1 MTVSSLDQPVR
12 AITQHDLVWG
22 VQSEP
27 LRDIA
32 IRMDTSGCSAVVVDC
47 GNGHFAVV
55 TERDIISAIAA
66 GADPDNEVVATVMST
81 DVQHISPSTSVAD
94 AAELMQLAHI
104 RHLVVSGDDD
114 RLGIL
119 SIRDLL
125 EPLLSYVENSD
136 A

>member
-22 VQSEP
+22 VQSES

-32 IRMDTSGCSAVVVDC
+32 TRMDTSGCSAVVVDC
-47 GNGHFAVV
+47 GTGHFAVV

-81 DVQHISPSTSVAD
+81 DVQHISPNTSVAD

>member
-22 VQSEP
+22 TQSES
-27 LRDIA
+27 LREIA
-32 IRMDTSGCSAVVVDC
+32 VRMDTTGCSAVVVD
-47 GNGHFAVV
+47 NGTGQLGVI
-55 TERDIISAIAA
+55 TERDIVSAIAG
-66 GADPDNEVVATVMST
+66 GADPDNDVVATVMST
-81 DVQHISPSTSVAD
+81 DVQHISPTTSVAD

-125 EPLLSYVENSD
+125 EPLLSYVENGD
-136 A
+136 T